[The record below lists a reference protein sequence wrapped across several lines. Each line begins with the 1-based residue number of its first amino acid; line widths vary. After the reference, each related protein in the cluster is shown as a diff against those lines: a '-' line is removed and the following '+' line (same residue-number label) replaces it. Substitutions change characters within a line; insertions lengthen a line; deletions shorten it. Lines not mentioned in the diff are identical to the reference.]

1 MNTGQ
6 PNQPVERCQ
15 SITATML
22 TRLFIFLEK
31 NSGHSFNQDSDLL
44 WLHLNDFKQ
53 TELISAIKGKGVTE
67 DDIYIFSA
75 YIQNTRHW
83 VLPLGSKVKLD
94 DSDGQPLKL
103 LSEEEYDHYYR
114 NIDKDNENNI
124 SLTTSKIKQL
134 LRILNSSSDKEA
146 AKLHSDIFEQSKEY
160 LNDGHL
166 IQDVPNVAWKEC
178 EAGYQCRITNKYSP
192 VIDVL
197 RRWDSEVQ
205 GFNISLV
212 RSCAG
217 DSSTLELYLD
227 LDSKGELLAADL
239 FTVDEANITLM
250 KVLSKRFPTEQR
262 FNVINTEQAISDS
275 TTITKGLREETIN
288 I

>member
-6 PNQPVERCQ
+6 PNLPVERCQ

-124 SLTTSKIKQL
+124 SLTTSKVKQL

-166 IQDVPNVAWKEC
+166 IQDVPNIDWKEL
-178 EAGYQCRITNKYSP
+178 EAGYQCRITNKHSP

-197 RRWDSEVQ
+197 RRWYSEIK
-205 GFNISLV
+205 GFNVSLV

-217 DSSTLELYLD
+217 DSSTLDLYLD
-227 LDSKGELLAADL
+227 LDSKGELLAADM
-239 FTVDEANITLM
+239 FTVDEANIMLM
-250 KVLSKRFPTEQR
+250 KELNKRFPMEQC
-262 FNVINTEQAISDS
+262 FNVINTEQSISDS
-275 TTITKGLREETIN
+275 KKLVST
-288 I
+288 